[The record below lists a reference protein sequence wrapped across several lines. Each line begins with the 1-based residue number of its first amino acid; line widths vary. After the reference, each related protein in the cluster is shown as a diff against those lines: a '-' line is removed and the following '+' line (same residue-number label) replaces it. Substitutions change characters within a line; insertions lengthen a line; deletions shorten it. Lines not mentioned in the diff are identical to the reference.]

1 MLDQTLLAFIQ
12 SGVSITLAACAPGRL
27 PSMSRGYACKPL
39 ADNSAIGIVLPRT
52 QAAEALDNIRLSGR
66 VAVAF
71 SQPTTNRTT
80 QLKGDDARI
89 VAFDPADEA
98 LVRRHIEEF
107 VPEAVA
113 LGTPEAMVRALLSY
127 QRDDLLMVVFTPNC
141 GFDQTPGPKAG
152 HPLPATP

>member
-1 MLDQTLLAFIQ
+1 MFDHDIVAFIQ
-12 SGVSITLAACAPGRL
+12 SGVSITLAACAPGRV
-27 PSMSRGYACKPL
+27 PSMSRGYACKPV
-39 ADNSAIGIVLPRT
+39 DDDTIGVILPRT
-52 QAAEALDNIRLSGR
+52 QAAEALDNICLTGR

-80 QLKGDDARI
+80 QIKGTDARI
-89 VAFDPADEA
+89 VAFDPDDEH
-98 LVRRHIEEF
+98 LVRKHIEEF

-113 LGTPEAMVRALLSY
+113 LGTPEEMVRALLSY
-127 QRDDLLMVVFTPNC
+127 QREDLVMVLFTPTS

>member
-1 MLDQTLLAFIQ
+1 MFDHDIVAFIQ
-12 SGVSITLAACAPGRL
+12 SGVSITLAACAPKRV
-27 PSMSRGYACKPL
+27 PSMSRGYACKPV
-39 ADNSAIGIVLPRT
+39 DGDTIGIILPRT
-52 QAAEALDNIRLSGR
+52 QAAEALDNIRLTGR

-80 QLKGDDARI
+80 QIKGTDARI
-89 VAFDPADEA
+89 VAFDPDDEH
-98 LVRRHIEEF
+98 LVRKHIEEF

-113 LGTPEAMVRALLSY
+113 LGTPEEMVRALLSY
-127 QRDDLLMVVFTPNC
+127 QREDLVMVLFTPTS